1 MLFVKYVLFFVER
14 WASGLSQGS
23 LEAICDKRIVG
34 SNPTLSAILLIVS
47 PPFVELRGVL
57 KKIKGS
63 S

>member
-47 PPFVELRGVL
+47 PT
-57 KKIKGS
+57 IC
-63 S
+63 